1 MSGPYGPN
9 DTPGPGEGHSSDPT
23 QQWTGQQP
31 ADPTQQWAGQQAAG
45 QQQWSQP
52 GQTSWPP
59 QATGNADPTQQW
71 GGQQPAGQQQWGQGS
86 GTSWPQQQPAQSQP
100 WEATQQQWG
109 QPPQQ
114 PQQWSQSG
122 QWNQEQPQQPSLQPT
137 GKKSRRGLIIGGGIG
152 AVVVIVVVVVL
163 AVVFLGSDKL
173 DNSAVQSG
181 VQKVLKDSYGI
192 DDVQNVNCPSGQK
205 VEVGKTFTCSLKVGG
220 EQKNVTIKVTK
231 SDGTY
236 EVGRPN

>member
-1 MSGPYGPN
+1 MSGPFGPN

-31 ADPTQQWAGQQAAG
+31 ADPTQQWGGQQPAGQ

-59 QATGNADPTQQW
+59 QSTGNADPTQQW
-71 GGQQPAGQQQWGQGS
+71 GGQQPAGQQWAQGS
-86 GTSWPQQQPAQSQP
+86 GTSWPQQQPAQAQP

-114 PQQWSQSG
+114 PQQWNQSG
-122 QWNQEQPQQPSLQPT
+122 QWSQEPQLQT
-137 GKKSRRGLIIGGGIG
+137 TGGKKSRRGLLIGGGIG
-152 AVVVIVVVVVL
+152 VVVVIVVAVVL

-173 DNSAVQSG
+173 DSSAVQSG

-192 DDVQNVNCPSGQK
+192 DDVQNVSCPAGQEVK
-205 VEVGKTFTCSLKVGG
+205 VGKTFTCSMKVGG
-220 EQKNVTIKVTK
+220 EQKSVTIKITK